1 MCKTLN
7 AINKKVGAMEKDI
20 ENVKQDIQL
29 LQVDITAINT
39 KIDIV
44 VRFFTGWRMW
54 VIFLIFIAS
63 VALAG
68 QRLIELI
75 IKIPMQ

>member
-1 MCKTLN
+1 
-7 AINKKVGAMEKDI
+7 MEKEL
-20 ENVKQDIQL
+20 ENVKQDIKL
-29 LQVDITAINT
+29 LQTDVTAINT

-54 VIFLIFIAS
+54 AIFLIFIAS